1 MRWPLQI
8 KAGQV
13 SSVPV
18 SALDLMPTFAGLA
31 AGEIPVDRHLDGAD
45 MMHALSGGM
54 VRREQPL
61 FWCYLSALNKPKVAM
76 RDGDWKLLARLRSS
90 EGKPLKARVINKA
103 NQDTFSKAL
112 LTDLELY
119 KISTDIGEKDD
130 LAKKHPEKV
139 RAMAK
144 KREGI
149 YRDVT
154 SEARAW

>member
-1 MRWPLQI
+1 
-8 KAGQV
+8 
-13 SSVPV
+13 
-18 SALDLMPTFAGLA
+18 
-31 AGEIPVDRHLDGAD
+31 
-45 MMHALSGGM
+45 
-54 VRREQPL
+54 
-61 FWCYLSALNKPKVAM
+61 M

-90 EGKPLKARVINKA
+90 EGKPLKARVINKS
-103 NQDTFSKAL
+103 NQGTFSKAL

-144 KREGI
+144 KLEKI

-154 SEARAW
+154 SEAKAW